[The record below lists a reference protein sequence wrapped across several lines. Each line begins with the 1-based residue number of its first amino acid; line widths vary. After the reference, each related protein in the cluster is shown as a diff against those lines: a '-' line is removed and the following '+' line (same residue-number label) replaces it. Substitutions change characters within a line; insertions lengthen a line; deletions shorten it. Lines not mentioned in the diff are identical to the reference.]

1 MLLSLSSSSS
11 DSRSSSPEI
20 ALLRGL
26 SNVCSI
32 LKPAWRVENRL
43 RVEDGLEKVP
53 AWRVENGLKVED
65 GLEKVPAWRTG

>member
-1 MLLSLSSSSS
+1 M
-11 DSRSSSPEI
+11 
-20 ALLRGL
+20 RGL

-32 LKPAWRVENRL
+32 LKPAWRVENGL

-53 AWRVENGLKVED
+53 AWRVENGLRVED